1 MLQSF
6 HQHSIGRQNQ
16 LHSTSGVTSSLA
28 AQASFDLGNAA
39 LGQHHAQGMLFA
51 AGHATGNS
59 HHVAQLTSPP
69 KLG

>member
-39 LGQHHAQGMLFA
+39 LGQHPAQGMLFA
-51 AGHATGNS
+51 AGH
-59 HHVAQLTSPP
+59 
-69 KLG
+69 

>member
-1 MLQSF
+1 MLHSF

-16 LHSTSGVTSSLA
+16 LHASSGLA
-28 AQASFDLGNAA
+28 AQASFELGNNAG

-51 AGHATGNS
+51 AGHSTGNS
-59 HHVAQLTSPP
+59 HHVAQLTSPQ